1 MLGETMK
8 KLLLFV
14 LLLVFSVNTSVAQ
27 DNPQKVKKNIFKE
40 FYNDFL
46 KYGTFYA
53 QVILEIYENSRKDYF
68 VERPPDGDLY
78 SIPRVIEVTEYY
90 PFDYRYGFGIRKLGR
105 FNYERKPGNFWTV
118 INLEKANKNFIT
130 PTSAVDGFEYLFH
143 FEKERLRG
151 EEWNNF
157 RYFIRHTV
165 NIT

>member
-14 LLLVFSVNTSVAQ
+14 LLLVFSINTSVAQ

-53 QVILEIYENSRKDYF
+53 AGDIRNAYENSRKDYF

-78 SIPRVIEVTEYY
+78 SVPRVIEVTEYF
-90 PFDYRYGFGIRKLGR
+90 PFDYRYGIGIRKLGR
-105 FNYERKPGNFWTV
+105 FNYERKPGNFWTG
-118 INLEKANKNFIT
+118 NQF
-130 PTSAVDGFEYLFH
+130 
-143 FEKERLRG
+143 
-151 EEWNNF
+151 
-157 RYFIRHTV
+157 
-165 NIT
+165 

>member
-1 MLGETMK
+1 MRKLK
-8 KLLLFV
+8 KRLL
-14 LLLVFSVNTSVAQ
+14 
-27 DNPQKVKKNIFKE
+27 
-40 FYNDFL
+40 
-46 KYGTFYA
+46 
-53 QVILEIYENSRKDYF
+53 

-105 FNYERKPGNFWTV
+105 FNYERKAGNFWTV
-118 INLEKANKNFIT
+118 INLEKLQQFYRSTNF
-130 PTSAVDGFEYLFH
+130 AVDGFEYLFH

-157 RYFIRHTV
+157 RYFIRHIV